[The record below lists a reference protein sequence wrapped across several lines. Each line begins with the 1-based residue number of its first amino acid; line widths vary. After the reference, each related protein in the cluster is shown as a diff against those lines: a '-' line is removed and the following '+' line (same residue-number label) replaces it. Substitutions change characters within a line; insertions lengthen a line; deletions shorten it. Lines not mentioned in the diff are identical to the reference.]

1 MASRPDGRGS
11 CGSRDTKVQA
21 HDRDTRYG
29 ARKDQDE
36 TWSIF
41 DRRTGLVA
49 ERSGLIMARLNQNVV
64 LGLIQIL
71 EQIEDA
77 PKRLH

>member
-1 MASRPDGRGS
+1 MIEIP
-11 CGSRDTKVQA
+11 
-21 HDRDTRYG
+21 RYG

-36 TWSIF
+36 TWTIF
-41 DRRTGLVA
+41 DRRTGKVA
-49 ERSGLIMARLNQNVV
+49 ERSGLIMARLNSNVV

-77 PKRLH
+77 PKRVH

>member
-1 MASRPDGRGS
+1 MIEIP
-11 CGSRDTKVQA
+11 
-21 HDRDTRYG
+21 RYG

-36 TWSIF
+36 TWTIF
-41 DRRTGLVA
+41 DRRTGKVA
-49 ERSGLIMARLNQNVV
+49 ERSGLIMARLNRHVV

-77 PKRLH
+77 PKRVH

>member
-1 MASRPDGRGS
+1 MIEIP
-11 CGSRDTKVQA
+11 
-21 HDRDTRYG
+21 RYG

-36 TWSIF
+36 TWTIF
-41 DRRTGLVA
+41 DRRTGKVA
-49 ERSGLIMARLNQNVV
+49 ERSGLIMARLNSNVI

-77 PKRLH
+77 PKRVH

>member
-1 MASRPDGRGS
+1 MIDIPRF
-11 CGSRDTKVQA
+11 
-21 HDRDTRYG
+21 G
-29 ARKDQDE
+29 ARKDHDE
-36 TWSIF
+36 TWTIF
-41 DRRTGLVA
+41 DWRTGLVA
-49 ERSGLIMARLNQNVV
+49 ERSGLILERLNSNVV

>member
-1 MASRPDGRGS
+1 MIDIP
-11 CGSRDTKVQA
+11 
-21 HDRDTRYG
+21 RYG

-36 TWSIF
+36 TWTIF
-41 DRRTGLVA
+41 DRRTGKTA
-49 ERSGLIMARLNQNVV
+49 ERSGLIMARLNSNVV

-77 PKRLH
+77 PKSLH

>member
-1 MASRPDGRGS
+1 MIEIP
-11 CGSRDTKVQA
+11 
-21 HDRDTRYG
+21 RYV

-36 TWSIF
+36 TWTIF
-41 DRRTGLVA
+41 DRRSGKVA
-49 ERSGLIMARLNQNVV
+49 ERSGLIMTRLNENVV

-77 PKRLH
+77 PKRIH

>member
-1 MASRPDGRGS
+1 MTEIP
-11 CGSRDTKVQA
+11 
-21 HDRDTRYG
+21 RYG

-36 TWSIF
+36 TWTIF
-41 DRRTGLVA
+41 DRRTGKVA
-49 ERSGLIMARLNQNVV
+49 ERSGLILARLHQNVV

-77 PKRLH
+77 PKRIH

>member
-1 MASRPDGRGS
+1 MIDIPRF
-11 CGSRDTKVQA
+11 
-21 HDRDTRYG
+21 G

-36 TWSIF
+36 TWTIF
-41 DRRTGLVA
+41 DRRTGKVA
-49 ERSGLIMARLNQNVV
+49 ERSGLIMAGLNSNVV

-77 PKRLH
+77 PKGIH

>member
-1 MASRPDGRGS
+1 MIDIPRF
-11 CGSRDTKVQA
+11 
-21 HDRDTRYG
+21 G

-36 TWSIF
+36 TWTIF
-41 DRRTGLVA
+41 DRRTGKAA
-49 ERSGLIMARLNQNVV
+49 ERSGLIMARLNSNVV

-77 PKRLH
+77 PKRVH

>member
-1 MASRPDGRGS
+1 MIDIP
-11 CGSRDTKVQA
+11 
-21 HDRDTRYG
+21 RYG

-36 TWSIF
+36 TWTIF
-41 DRRTGLVA
+41 DRRTGKVA
-49 ERSGLIMARLNQNVV
+49 ERSGLIMARLNSNVV

-77 PKRLH
+77 PKRVH

>member
-1 MASRPDGRGS
+1 MIDIPRF
-11 CGSRDTKVQA
+11 
-21 HDRDTRYG
+21 G
-29 ARKDQDE
+29 ARKAPDE

>member
-1 MASRPDGRGS
+1 MTEIP
-11 CGSRDTKVQA
+11 
-21 HDRDTRYG
+21 RYG

-36 TWSIF
+36 TWTIF
-41 DRRTGLVA
+41 DRRTGKVA
-49 ERSGLIMARLNQNVV
+49 ERSGLIMARLNRNVV